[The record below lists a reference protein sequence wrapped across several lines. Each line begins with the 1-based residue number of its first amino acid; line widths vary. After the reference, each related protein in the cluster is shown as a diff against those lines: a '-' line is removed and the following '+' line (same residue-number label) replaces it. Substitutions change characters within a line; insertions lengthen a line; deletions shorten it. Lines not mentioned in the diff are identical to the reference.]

1 MITNR
6 ACWLACCVLLAQG
19 CTKPILRPVQD
30 EQTVAL
36 VPAGT
41 LDFGWTLSGN
51 RTVGPL
57 QVFSDAQRTWLH
69 WHPNQSLPVIVAIGP
84 EGEQVLTYRRQSPY
98 TVIDG
103 HWPQLSFRAGRHQ
116 AFARRL
122 SAQLKDT
129 VPDHGVAAE
138 SNRSTPAASPEKH
151 TSPVKAQAPVYAVTP
166 DDQHLRLALLRW
178 SGLSGWR
185 FQPEHWGVDVDIPL
199 SAGAS
204 FTDDFVTSVQALV
217 AATELSDRPLQPC
230 FYTNQVLRIVSAS
243 EPCDRTQ
250 VPGAPV

>member
-1 MITNR
+1 
-6 ACWLACCVLLAQG
+6 VLLIQG
-19 CTKPILRPVQD
+19 CAKPILHPLQS
-30 EQTVAL
+30 EQADPL

-41 LDFGWTLSGN
+41 LDFGWKLSGN
-51 RTVGPL
+51 RTVAPL

-69 WHPNQSLPVIVAIGP
+69 WHPGQSLPVIVAIGP
-84 EGEQVLTYRRQSPY
+84 QGEQVLAYRRQNPY

-122 SAQLKDT
+122 SAQSKD
-129 VPDHGVAAE
+129 AATAHRMEPE
-138 SNRSTPAASPEKH
+138 STHPLIPAVQEQAAA
-151 TSPVKAQAPVYAVTP
+151 PVKTHAPVYAVTP
-166 DDQHLRLALLRW
+166 EDQHLRRALLRW

-204 FTDDFVTSVQALV
+204 FTDDFVSSVQALV

-243 EPCDRTQ
+243 EPCDRTLA
-250 VPGAPV
+250 PGASV